1 MLTDEIIKAHP
12 LIVNCTPLGTF
23 PKTDECPDL
32 PYEAIGSSH
41 FLFDLV
47 YNPAVDEFLRRGNSA
62 EPPSEIG
69 YEMLVGQAELAWK
82 IWNDTLT
89 MPCNRATNNPS
100 GLRVQGPFL
109 IKETAP
115 SL

>member
-1 MLTDEIIKAHP
+1 MLTDEIIKTHP

-47 YNPAVDEFLRRGNSA
+47 YNPPLTRFLDYGRQRGARILNGHVMFV
-62 EPPSEIG
+62 E
-69 YEMLVGQAELAWK
+69 QAEASWR
-82 IWNDTLT
+82 IWNGEEL
-89 MPCNRATNNPS
+89 
-100 GLRVQGPFL
+100 L
-109 IKETAP
+109 
-115 SL
+115 